1 MESTI
6 TEAPAAGTT
15 AADPPAT
22 RRLSLPERAAWLP
35 LAATAITFAALYA
48 TPARTLALDLW
59 KNPDAG
65 HGLLLVPIAFW
76 LAWKRGIAPRA
87 AAQPLLGMLVLV
99 GAVLLRYLSGLAAE
113 QFTMRFS
120 MLLAVVGLIV
130 FYAGLRQVVHWW
142 LPLALVLL
150 SIPLPVV
157 VIGTLALPL
166 QFRASMMGAALLE
179 MRDVPVL
186 LSGNVIRLPGQTLF
200 VTEAC
205 SGLRSITA
213 LLALGLLIG
222 GLWLRHPLS
231 RALLLLLALPV
242 AVLLN
247 GVRVFLTGYL
257 VYFVTPEA
265 GEGFMHMTE
274 GWIIFVV
281 AFSILGGIAW
291 LLLQLEEW
299 IARHRNARRAA

>member
-1 MESTI
+1 
-6 TEAPAAGTT
+6 
-15 AADPPAT
+15 
-22 RRLSLPERAAWLP
+22 
-35 LAATAITFAALYA
+35 
-48 TPARTLALDLW
+48 
-59 KNPDAG
+59 
-65 HGLLLVPIAFW
+65 
-76 LAWKRGIAPRA
+76 
-87 AAQPLLGMLVLV
+87 
-99 GAVLLRYLSGLAAE
+99 
-113 QFTMRFS
+113 MRFS
-120 MLLAVVGLIV
+120 MLLAAVGLLV
-130 FYAGLRQVVHWW
+130 FYAGIRQVLHWW

-157 VIGTLALPL
+157 VLGTLALPL

-186 LSGNVIRLPGQTLF
+186 LSGNIIRLPGQTLF

-222 GLWLRHPLS
+222 GMWLRHPVS
-231 RALLLLLALPV
+231 RILLLLLALPV

-257 VYFVTPEA
+257 VFFVSPKA
-265 GEGFMHMTE
+265 GEGFMHLTE

-281 AFSILGGIAW
+281 AFSILGGFAW
-291 LLLQLEEW
+291 VLLQAEDGV
-299 IARHRNARRAA
+299 ARYRKARSAA